1 VNWQEGKMKATLE
14 FDLSTEE
21 SNFKEAINGTT
32 YLCAL
37 TELDERLRG
46 YLKYGHKFKSINE
59 AIEDIRTELR
69 QDMRDR
75 DISFGD

>member
-1 VNWQEGKMKATLE
+1 MKATLE

-37 TELDERLRG
+37 MELDGQLRS
-46 YLKYGHKFKSINE
+46 YLKYGHKFKSANE
-59 AIEDIRTELR
+59 AIEEIRTIIR

-75 DISFGD
+75 NISFED